1 MQPGNFIDDLFF
13 ALFGWPS
20 TVPAKE
26 ETEFAPFKLE
36 YLKKL
41 NLNREQKKKIK

>member
-1 MQPGNFIDDLFF
+1 MQPRNFIDDLFF

-36 YLKKL
+36 YLK
-41 NLNREQKKKIK
+41 N

>member
-1 MQPGNFIDDLFF
+1 MQPRNFVDDLFF

-26 ETEFAPFKLE
+26 AEFAPFKLE
-36 YLKKL
+36 YLEK
-41 NLNREQKKKIK
+41 